1 MRRNRTRIAE
11 RRADAAARKE
21 LSDKRS
27 PKERLARLNKVFGK
41 NLGAKKERKR
51 LNGLSKLTR

>member
-11 RRADAAARKE
+11 RRADATARKE

-51 LNGLSKLTR
+51 LNGPTWG

>member
-11 RRADAAARKE
+11 RRADAVARKE

-51 LNGLSKLTR
+51 LKNFG